1 MVFKTPYNYDHTVV
15 VNLRLDPVSMTVP
28 DETLSIKE
36 ILYRFT
42 NGISPLAGRELPY
55 DKEGVTID
63 DDVNPMNDPDM
74 SLADIHA
81 RMNYHYQRYT
91 ELVEE
96 DKKRM
101 EAAKA
106 FVPDPVT
113 PVSQE

>member
-1 MVFKTPYNYDHTVV
+1 MPFKTPYNYDYTMQD
-15 VNLRLDPVSMTVP
+15 NLKLDPVSLTVP
-28 DETLSIKE
+28 DETLSIKD
-36 ILYRFT
+36 ILFRYT
-42 NGISPLAGRELPY
+42 NGISPLAGRDLPY
-55 DKEGVTID
+55 DKDGVTID
-63 DDVNPMNDPDM
+63 DDVNPLNDPDM

-81 RMNYHYQRYT
+81 RMHYHYQRYT

-106 FVPDPVT
+106 YVPDPAA